1 MKKEKMKQILKEMG
15 LSTAEI
21 KRVLQTFED
30 KKIQDVLAN
39 ARTEK
44 EAIEAIK
51 KSFPSIDINEL
62 KRQCISMT
70 PRAWGDHKK
79 APVEMTREELA
90 HVAGGADGSWWERN
104 WLTVLS
110 LGVTLVSGVVGGA
123 ATLASRGAGKAAST
137 MAVGEGESIAESS
150 SRLSPE
156 MQAKVNTLQHHK
168 DFGNLKEFSIDFS

>member
-1 MKKEKMKQILKEMG
+1 MEKEKMKQLLKEMG

-21 KRVLQTFED
+21 KKVLQTFED

-51 KSFPSIDINEL
+51 KNFPSIDINEL
-62 KRQCISMT
+62 KRQCVSMT
-70 PRAWGDHKK
+70 FRAQGGHRK

-90 HVAGGADGSWWERN
+90 HVAGGADKSWWERN

-110 LGVTLVSGVVGGA
+110 IGVTVVSGVVGTVAKYA
-123 ATLASRGAGKAAST
+123 ARGAGEAAST
-137 MAVGEGESIAESS
+137 MAAGEGESIAESS